1 MLFAKKPTWVK
12 LLITLGAAGV
22 ILLLTPL
29 STKLHGIAA
38 YAGLAPAVAAV
49 SAAFLPPLWA
59 LTGAALPLI
68 LGMIGLPVFP
78 GGNAGLTFLAS
89 SAGGYALAPLW
100 FAGIGGLFLWLKR
113 EEEPKPGAYALGLVA
128 AILASNLTGTLW
140 LVGVGGYDW
149 SEVLRRGTLWMA
161 LGDLFRSVIAFSIFF
176 FYHREIG
183 RRAVW
188 ERRLRTHRRWMDE
201 RYELL
206 DALDRAKVRLVESD
220 EVKGEE
226 VERARRELKA
236 SERDDLPPY
245 VKL

>member
-12 LLITLGAAGV
+12 LLITLVAAGV
-22 ILLLTPL
+22 ALLLNPL
-29 STKLHGIAA
+29 STKLHGIEA
-38 YAGLAPAVAAV
+38 YAGLAPMVAAI

-59 LTGAALPLI
+59 LAGAALPLI
-68 LGMIGLPVFP
+68 LGMIGLSVFP
-78 GGNAGLTFLAS
+78 GGNSGLTFLAS

-100 FAGIGGLFLWLKR
+100 FAGIGGLFLWLDR
-113 EEEPKPGAYALGLVA
+113 EKEPKPGAYALGLAA
-128 AILASNLTGTLW
+128 AILASNLIGTLW

-149 SEVLRRGTLWMA
+149 NEALRRGTLWMA

-176 FYHREIG
+176 FYHRESG

-188 ERRLRTHRRWMDE
+188 ERRLRTHRRRMDE

-206 DALDRAKVRLVESD
+206 DTIERGEVKPGEED
-220 EVKGEE
+220 EVKEEE
-226 VERARRELKA
+226 VEKARRELKA
-236 SERDDLPPY
+236 REKDDLPPY